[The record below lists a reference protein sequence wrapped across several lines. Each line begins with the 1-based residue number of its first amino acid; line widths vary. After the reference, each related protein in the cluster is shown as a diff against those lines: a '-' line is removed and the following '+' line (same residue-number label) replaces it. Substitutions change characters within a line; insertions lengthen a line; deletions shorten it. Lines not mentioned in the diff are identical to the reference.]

1 MYWGLYTL
9 ERNWGQINMKNI
21 KIFHWTNGHDYRI
34 QHLVKT
40 LSKTNNVCY
49 IDSIYDIN
57 NNDDIL
63 FLESRHKLNDV
74 IVNKILSF
82 KGKTILY
89 TVDDGCYITVEDFD
103 RILHKI
109 DGWLSLLKNS
119 KVGTLLSDKLILIPR
134 YTIPY
139 INIDDVK
146 LETKINK
153 IVFIGRTT
161 GTYKLNGKNWRIESL
176 NKIYESEFLRN
187 NFDGW
192 IINDKIIDV
201 EYQKDEY
208 NKTFKFVRTDENI
221 SEINWIEKLKT
232 HTLSLCVPGHTAL
245 GYRHPQ
251 SMACMATMVGNFDL
265 SNDIYPFMF
274 SDKLKN
280 ISYTVKNDLSDFT
293 EVLEE
298 SLNNREK
305 TKEYALKAFE
315 VYKDYYEVNPDNTYK
330 SHIWKLIVENF
341 NQLNI
346 DV

>member
-1 MYWGLYTL
+1 
-9 ERNWGQINMKNI
+9 MKNI
-21 KIFHWTNGHDYRI
+21 KIFHCIDKYISDYRI
-34 QHLVKT
+34 QHLVNT
-40 LSKTNNVCY
+40 LSKTNNVSY
-49 IDSIYDIN
+49 VNSIDDVSNI
-57 NNDDIL
+57 DDIL
-63 FLESRHKLNDV
+63 FLESEHRLNDATL
-74 IVNKILSF
+74 NKVLLF
-82 KGKTILY
+82 KGKIILY
-89 TVDDGCYITVEDFD
+89 TVNDECTVFINHLDKISC
-103 RILHKI
+103 RI
-109 DGWLSLLKNS
+109 DGWMTFLKPPSICKLL
-119 KVGTLLSDKLILIPR
+119 LDKLVLIPR

-139 INIDDVK
+139 INTSDIN
-146 LETKINK
+146 LETKINR
-153 IVFIGRTT
+153 IVFVGHTT
-161 GTYKLNGKNWRIESL
+161 GFYLMNGKNWRIESL
-176 NKIYESEFLRN
+176 NKIYENEFLKE

-192 IINDKIIDV
+192 IVNDRIIDV
-201 EYQKDEY
+201 GYQKDEY
-208 NKTFKFVRTDENI
+208 NKTFKFVEKDKHLLEAD
-221 SEINWIEKLKT
+221 WIKKLKT
-232 HTLSLCVPGHTAL
+232 HTLSLCIPGHTAL

-265 SNDIYPFMF
+265 SVDPYPYMF

-298 SLNNREK
+298 SLSNREK